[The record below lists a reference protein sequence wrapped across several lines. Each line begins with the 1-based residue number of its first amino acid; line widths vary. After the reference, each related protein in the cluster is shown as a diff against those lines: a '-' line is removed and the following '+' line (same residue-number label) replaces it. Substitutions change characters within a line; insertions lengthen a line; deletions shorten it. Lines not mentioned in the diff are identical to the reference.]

1 MKQKLTSVFKV
12 FTINQNLPYTFC
24 LRHGIMATTLTESVL
39 VSAAIDFGTTYSGY
53 AYSLRDMP
61 EKIYTN
67 KGWVADQLISFKT
80 STCVLLNPRKQFDS
94 FGYDAENK
102 YVELA
107 ENEQHQGWLLFRRF
121 KMILHNKTVSW
132 FTFTDTIVKSFNYN
146 VAVLQ
151 VVICLYFVHIIS
163 IHVLIHI

>member
-1 MKQKLTSVFKV
+1 
-12 FTINQNLPYTFC
+12 
-24 LRHGIMATTLTESVL
+24 MATGPTESVL

-53 AYSLRDMP
+53 AFSWRDMP
-61 EKIYTN
+61 EKIYMN

-80 STCVLLNPRKQFDS
+80 STCVLLDPQKQFDS

-121 KMILHNKTVSW
+121 KMILHNKTV
-132 FTFTDTIVKSFNYN
+132 V
-146 VAVLQ
+146 
-151 VVICLYFVHIIS
+151 
-163 IHVLIHI
+163 